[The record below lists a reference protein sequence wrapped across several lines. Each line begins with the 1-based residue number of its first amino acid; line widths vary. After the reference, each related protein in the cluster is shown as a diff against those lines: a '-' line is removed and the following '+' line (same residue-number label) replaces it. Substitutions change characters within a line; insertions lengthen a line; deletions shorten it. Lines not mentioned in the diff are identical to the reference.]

1 MLQPIQLKRL
11 AAPDAGGGDDAAD
24 AVVVGDDDA
33 VDVAADGDGDDAAD
47 GDGDDA
53 AADGDD
59 VDDDEQQLIQSKHQT
74 PNEINMGKFSR

>member
-59 VDDDEQQLIQSKHQT
+59 EQQLIQSKHQT